1 MSRLFIALDLPP
13 EIKLQLLQLPR
24 AYSGASWQ
32 TAAQMHITLVFIG
45 DLDKSRMSELLETLS
60 EIVAEPLNLA
70 LKGVDYFGSARYPRI
85 LFANVEKNPA
95 LEKLQKQLYKAV
107 AAMDIELE
115 RKKYIPHV
123 TLARLDRTPY
133 ENIGQFLETEAL
145 FKTDSFSVAQFHLYS
160 SKQTR
165 AGSEYR
171 IETSFPLQCA
181 EGF

>member
-1 MSRLFIALDLPP
+1 MPRLFIALDLPSK
-13 EIKLQLLQLPR
+13 IKQQLLQLPR
-24 AYSGASWQ
+24 AYSGARWQ

-45 DLDKSRMSELLETLS
+45 DLDNSRKPQLLETLS
-60 EIVAEPLNLA
+60 EITAEPLNLA
-70 LKGVDYFGSARYPRI
+70 LKGVDYFGSHRYPRV

-133 ENIGQFLETEAL
+133 GSVGQFLEAEAL
-145 FKTDSFSVAQFHLYS
+145 FKTDNFSAAQFHLYS
-160 SKQTR
+160 SKQSR

-171 IETSFPLQCA
+171 IEASFPLQTA